1 MIVTL
6 CFGATLMWT
15 TFCGALFWPGRK
27 VCCSIAWFPVCTACT
42 GSCQRW
48 SLLFMCLFAC
58 VAMTFV
64 YRALGGYVCCH
75 CCIFIR
81 FVLVHFIRLV
91 VTLIAAGQPEVAPL
105 EDL

>member
-1 MIVTL
+1 
-6 CFGATLMWT
+6 
-15 TFCGALFWPGRK
+15 
-27 VCCSIAWFPVCTACT
+27 
-42 GSCQRW
+42 
-48 SLLFMCLFAC
+48 MCLFAC